1 MSCNFK
7 RLLCCTTL
15 SLFALAT
22 AFGPATAQRVEPLI
36 ETFDGGWRSGDR
48 TVACDYRDQSY
59 RLEVENDEARL
70 LVDDEYQPP
79 LHIRLSPGGVLYVY
93 GNEESGIHGVALDFV
108 NNEMVARDFVPG
120 ESESNP
126 YSDRISC
133 NEVN

>member
-1 MSCNFK
+1 MSF
-7 RLLCCTTL
+7 
-15 SLFALAT
+15 SLIALT
-22 AFGPATAQRVEPLI
+22 VAFGSAIAQQAEPLI

-48 TVACDYRDQSY
+48 AVTCDYRDQAY

-70 LVDDEYQPP
+70 LVDDEFQPP

-93 GNEESGIHGVALDFV
+93 GDEESGIQGVALDFV

-126 YSDRISC
+126 YSDRIRC
-133 NEVN
+133 NVAN